1 MMKPPQKGNQVEVF
15 SETNTGGHVSS
26 VGLSLE
32 EFPHLP
38 GIQGPPPAQVYQ
50 SCQRWAS
57 LRAPGS
63 SRTKGDLKH
72 GILGP
77 APPLPLGMPS
87 LEASKQADTCISYTR
102 DFTPRVPAMGM
113 RRMPKE
119 QTCSSINE
127 INAEPFQLDKNDFP
141 PLV

>member
-1 MMKPPQKGNQVEVF
+1 MKPLHKVNRVEVF

-26 VGLSLE
+26 CGLSLE

-57 LRAPGS
+57 LRTPGS
-63 SRTKGDLKH
+63 SRTNGDLKL

-77 APPLPLGMPS
+77 APLPLGMPS
-87 LEASKQADTCISYTR
+87 LEASKQADDCSSYTR
-102 DFTPRVPAMGM
+102 DFTPRVPAMG
-113 RRMPKE
+113 MPKE

>member
-1 MMKPPQKGNQVEVF
+1 MKPPQKGNQVEVF

-26 VGLSLE
+26 FGLSLE

-63 SRTKGDLKH
+63 SRTNGDLKR

-77 APPLPLGMPS
+77 APLPLGMPS

-113 RRMPKE
+113 PKE